1 MSDVMG
7 RAGTAVATTGGDP
20 YSSYGA
26 KVGLQGNFLTFKN
39 GEFTYGQ
46 DAKTLPMGTRLA
58 VNMPGLRIGWRRWF
72 GGQLTDDLTELLN
85 EQPRVQRR
93 EELGSDD
100 PAMWEKDQDG
110 KARDPWS
117 LSNVID
123 FVDNDGERYIY
134 ASAAKGAINAIGKL
148 CAEYGKLYRQR
159 PGQVPIIE
167 LNCDSYIH
175 PVYKKTFVPVFTPI
189 VGWTSEDTLDL
200 DSGTGEPPLTSPTPP
215 QGQRATNPTQGA
227 NAQSMEN
234 GAQAQPASA
243 AASTTKSPSNKK
255 TRF

>member
-1 MSDVMG
+1 MSDLME
-7 RAGTAVATTGGDP
+7 RTGTSVAVTGVDP
-20 YSSYGA
+20 YSSYGQ
-26 KVGLQGNFLTFKN
+26 KVGVQGDFLTFKN

-58 VNMPGLRIGWRRWF
+58 VNMPGLRIGWRRWY
-72 GGQLTDDLTELLN
+72 GGQLTDDLTELLS
-85 EQPRVQRR
+85 EHPRVQRR
-93 EELGSDD
+93 DELGSDD

-117 LSNVID
+117 LSNVIE
-123 FVDNDGERYIY
+123 FMDGEGRRYIY

-167 LNCDSYIH
+167 LACDSYMH

-189 VGWTSEDTLDL
+189 VGWTYENTLAMD
-200 DSGTGEPPLTSPTPP
+200 DEPSMANPTAA
-215 QGQRATNPTQGA
+215 GKSAANPTQA
-227 NAQSMEN
+227 ATASSESN
-234 GAQAQPASA
+234 GAQTQNVSGNATS
-243 AASTTKSPSNKK
+243 SPSSKK

>member
-1 MSDVMG
+1 MSNVMTNNG
-7 RAGTAVATTGGDP
+7 AGAVATTGSDP

-39 GEFTYGQ
+39 GEFTFGLG
-46 DAKTLPMGTRLA
+46 ARVLPMGTRLA
-58 VNMPGLRIGWRRWF
+58 VNMPGLRIGWRRWY
-72 GGQLTDDLTELLN
+72 GGQLTDDLTELLS
-85 EQPRVQRR
+85 EQPQIQRR
-93 EELGSDD
+93 DQLGSDD
-100 PAMWEKDQDG
+100 PTHWEKDNDG

-117 LSNVID
+117 LSNVIE
-123 FVDNDGERYIY
+123 FVDGDGERYIY

-167 LNCDSYIH
+167 LAADSYMH

-189 VGWTSEDTLDL
+189 VGWTSENMLDL
-200 DSGTGEPPLTSPTPP
+200 DGDPDDVPLPEATAV
-215 QGQRATNPTQGA
+215 GQRAANPTQGA
-227 NAQSMEN
+227 TAPSRGN
-234 GAQAQPASA
+234 GAPLENVGTG
-243 AASTTKSPSNKK
+243 ASTTTSPSK

>member
-1 MSDVMG
+1 MASDVAVE
-7 RAGTAVATTGGDP
+7 RSGTAVAVSGNNP

-46 DAKTLPMGTRLA
+46 DAKTLPMKTRVA
-58 VNMPGLRIGWRRWF
+58 VNMLGLRTGWRRWY
-72 GGQLTDDLTELLN
+72 GGQLTDDLTELLS
-85 EQPRVQRR
+85 EQPRTQPRNT
-93 EELGSDD
+93 LGDDD
-100 PAMWEKDQDG
+100 PALWERDNDG

-117 LSNVID
+117 LSNVIEFID
-123 FVDNDGERYIY
+123 GEGERYIY

-148 CAEYGKLYRQR
+148 CAEYGKLYSQR

-167 LNCDSYIH
+167 LSADSYMH

-189 VGWTSEDTLDL
+189 VGWTSENELTLD
-200 DSGTGEPPLTSPTPP
+200 EPDGVQEQSIT
-215 QGQRATNPTQGA
+215 QGQRAANPP
-227 NAQSMEN
+227 E
-234 GAQAQPASA
+234 PAHARSQETGVQNQNVGN
-243 AASTTKSPSNKK
+243 AASTTTSPSNKK